1 MNPSPLLQHFLLA
14 ETSYHISTFR
24 KWKLFQPVQ
33 EVVEAVLQAS
43 SRADGSASKTW
54 AVSLHLCCLEHCY
67 RLQVRVLHLKQ
78 YARVDTVGL
87 ERETAVSHVQDWF
100 RWIWQKIICFL
111 SETWLSR
118 GESKQF
124 CIVTFS
130 AVGSVLMLRSKLD
143 LSVCTSDIWKLRS
156 VVAILA
162 DSYNGREEA
171 NKYQTRSFWKWKSCV
186 NFALRVG

>member
-14 ETSYHISTFR
+14 ETSYHISAFR

-118 GESKQF
+118 GESKQ
-124 CIVTFS
+124 CCVVTFS
-130 AVGSVLMLRSKLD
+130 AVGRVLMLRSKLD
-143 LSVCTSDIWKLRS
+143 LSVCTSDIWELRS

-162 DSYNGREEA
+162 DSYHGREEA

-186 NFALRVG
+186 NFALRAG

>member
-14 ETSYHISTFR
+14 ETWYHISTFR
-24 KWKLFQPVQ
+24 KWKLFQP

-87 ERETAVSHVQDWF
+87 ERERAVSHVQDWF
-100 RWIWQKIICFL
+100 RWIWLKIICFL
-111 SETWLSR
+111 SETWLSW
-118 GESKQF
+118 GESKQ
-124 CIVTFS
+124 CCVVTFS
-130 AVGSVLMLRSKLD
+130 AIGSVLMLRSKLD
-143 LSVCTSDIWKLRS
+143 LVHLIFE
-156 VVAILA
+156 
-162 DSYNGREEA
+162 N
-171 NKYQTRSFWKWKSCV
+171 
-186 NFALRVG
+186 

>member
-14 ETSYHISTFR
+14 ETSYHISAFR

-118 GESKQF
+118 GESKQ
-124 CIVTFS
+124 CCVVTFS
-130 AVGSVLMLRSKLD
+130 AVGRVLMLRSKLD
-143 LSVCTSDIWKLRS
+143 LSVCTSDIWELRS

-162 DSYNGREEA
+162 DSYHGREEA
-171 NKYQTRSFWKWKSCV
+171 NKYQTRTLWKWKSCV
-186 NFALRVG
+186 NFALRAG

>member
-24 KWKLFQPVQ
+24 KWKLFQP

-118 GESKQF
+118 GESKQ
-124 CIVTFS
+124 CCVVTFS

-156 VVAILA
+156 VAAILA

-171 NKYQTRSFWKWKSCV
+171 NRYQTNICDV
-186 NFALRVG
+186 CLRGSDVEYC